1 MCPKSNFGHPG
12 VRLLRFWEDLIKVRF
27 LMIFWAVKKMK
38 KIWKHV
44 KRGSLLQG
52 SAELPLLAE
61 ELLESAKSEEFV
73 RVCKE
78 SGTPC
83 PLRAGGGGLISLREF
98 RWPYFLR
105 PGAFDLRGFLKQ
117 PPFENFY
124 QNRPTMAPH
133 SAKNGINLA
142 QWGWQGVLENKKR
155 IIPQNANANN
165 QIKEKLL
172 LFELLREFLKN
183 RRAQRLV
190 VYYGIMKKVLK

>member
-1 MCPKSNFGHPG
+1 
-12 VRLLRFWEDLIKVRF
+12 
-27 LMIFWAVKKMK
+27 
-38 KIWKHV
+38 
-44 KRGSLLQG
+44 
-52 SAELPLLAE
+52 
-61 ELLESAKSEEFV
+61 
-73 RVCKE
+73 
-78 SGTPC
+78 
-83 PLRAGGGGLISLREF
+83 
-98 RWPYFLR
+98 
-105 PGAFDLRGFLKQ
+105 
-117 PPFENFY
+117 
-124 QNRPTMAPH
+124 MAPH